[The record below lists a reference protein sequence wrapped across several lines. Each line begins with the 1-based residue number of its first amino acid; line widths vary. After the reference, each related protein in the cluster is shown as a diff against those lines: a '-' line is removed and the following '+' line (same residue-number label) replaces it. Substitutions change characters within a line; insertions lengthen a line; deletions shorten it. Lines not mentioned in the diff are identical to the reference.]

1 MTGVSVS
8 IHLTAGYAASHEAF
22 PVGGE
27 PRDPLIKMRADKT

>member
-8 IHLTAGYAASHEAF
+8 IYLTAGYAASHEAF

-27 PRDPLIKMRADKT
+27 PREDAADEDARG